1 MITIK
6 SCACPLRDLQK
17 ELNSGAGREEMLLL
31 LLLFLLLFVFVVAVV
46 DTTIVA
52 IVFCQ

>member
-31 LLLFLLLFVFVVAVV
+31 MLFLLLFVFVVAVV